1 MTALIATIEG
11 YASVFNTPDLN
22 GDIVAPGAFANSL
35 KKNPK
40 PAMLYSHAAEAPI
53 GRWISIREDG
63 YGLFVRGELILSS
76 PRAREVHALLEGGA
90 IDGLSIGYQ
99 TARSIRVKAG
109 RRITEADLWE
119 ISVVTFPMAP
129 QARVTRVGPARR
141 EDDIQSYARI
151 IQESARVSSSHVPT
165 ETREAARAR
174 RRANQ
179 EAAELSAARALVPLP
194 PHQGAS
200 ARRHADAMTSA
211 ARRLTA

>member
-1 MTALIATIEG
+1 MTTLIAAIEG

-22 GDIVAPGAFANSL
+22 GDIVAPGAFAKSL
-35 KKNPK
+35 KDNPK

-53 GRWISIREDG
+53 GRWISIREDAH
-63 YGLFVRGELILSS
+63 GLFVKGELLLSS

-129 QARVTRVGPARR
+129 AARVTRVGPARP
-141 EDDIQSYARI
+141 EYEPQDYA
-151 IQESARVSSSHVPT
+151 QLFHESARASSSRISP
-165 ETREAARAR
+165 EARAKK
-174 RRANQ
+174 
-179 EAAELSAARALVPLP
+179 RALVLP
-194 PHQGAS
+194 PHAHGTS
-200 ARRHADAMTSA
+200 ARNYADAVTSA
-211 ARRLTA
+211 AQKLSV

>member
-1 MTALIATIEG
+1 MTALIAAIEG

-22 GDIVAPGAFANSL
+22 GDIVAPGAFAKSL
-35 KKNPK
+35 QKNPK

-53 GRWISIREDG
+53 GRWISIREDD
-63 YGLFVRGELILSS
+63 YGLFVKGELILSS
-76 PRAREVHALLEGGA
+76 PRAREVHALLEGAA

-99 TARSIRVKAG
+99 TARSIRVRAG

-129 QARVTRVGPARR
+129 QARVTRVGPARS
-141 EDDIQSYARI
+141 EDDIQTYAELFNR
-151 IQESARVSSSHVPT
+151 SARVSSSHVST
-165 ETREAARAR
+165 ETR
-174 RRANQ
+174 ANR
-179 EAAELSAARALVPLP
+179 RALVLPP